1 MDVIS
6 DVISTSATTDRRATM
21 TTTKTTLTT
30 RRCIGS
36 KRFGIEAARFR
47 APQEFVVGVT
57 CVVGVIKV

>member
-1 MDVIS
+1 
-6 DVISTSATTDRRATM
+6 M